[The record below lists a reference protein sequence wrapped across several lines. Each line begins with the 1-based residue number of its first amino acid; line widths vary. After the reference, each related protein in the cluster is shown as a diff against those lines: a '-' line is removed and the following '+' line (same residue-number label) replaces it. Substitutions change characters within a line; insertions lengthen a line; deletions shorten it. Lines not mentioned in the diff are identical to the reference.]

1 MEGEEVDWAYY
12 DIIVEI
18 TKPSHSK
25 EIIDMTIDGSTLVF
39 NYKPNQCG
47 QYIVTAYLNR
57 YKPDEAALDVKIFEG
72 VRWSWCADNDDD
84 EITTFNLSGNISYGS
99 INLNNYYTKQE
110 IDDKL
115 EDISVGDVDLT
126 SYATKEWVGNKYQPK
141 GNYQPAGNYL
151 TSIPSEY
158 ITETELETRLEKID
172 IPDTDLSG
180 YYTKSEVDD
189 KIDNIDIPTV
199 DLSDYATKSW
209 TTANYQPKGN
219 YQPAGN
225 YLTSIPSEYITE
237 TELETRLEKIDI
249 PDTDLSGY
257 YTKSEVDDKI
267 DNIDI
272 PTVDLTD
279 YATEQ
284 WVEDKG
290 YLTSVPA
297 EYVTET
303 ELNNKGYITSIPSNY
318 VTGDGVTNIRKMT
331 QAAYNTITP
340 NENTLYIIVG

>member
-1 MEGEEVDWAYY
+1 MKIRINTDAKFRWKLLIEGEEVDLEYY

-18 TKPSHSK
+18 TKPSHAK

-47 QYIVTAYLNR
+47 QYIATAYLNR

-72 VRWSWCADNDDD
+72 VRWSWNADNDDGEND
-84 EITTFNLSGNISYGS
+84 NLTATTVELEGNISYGS

-115 EDISVGDVDLT
+115 EDIAVGDVDLT

-158 ITETELETRLEKID
+158 VTETELETRLEKID
-172 IPDTDLSG
+172 IPDTDLS
-180 YYTKSEVDD
+180 D
-189 KIDNIDIPTV
+189 
-199 DLSDYATKSW
+199 
-209 TTANYQPKGN
+209 
-219 YQPAGN
+219 
-225 YLTSIPSEYITE
+225 
-237 TELETRLEKIDI
+237 
-249 PDTDLSGY
+249 Y

-279 YATEQ
+279 YATKAWTTANYQ
-284 WVEDKG
+284 PKG
-290 YLTSVPA
+290 NYQPAGNYL
-297 EYVTET
+297 
-303 ELNNKGYITSIPSNY
+303 TSIPSNY

-331 QAAYNTITP
+331 QAAYNAITP
-340 NENTLYIIVG
+340 NANTLYIIVG

>member
-115 EDISVGDVDLT
+115 EDIAVGDIDLT
-126 SYATKEWVGNKYQPK
+126 SYATKEWVGNK
-141 GNYQPAGNYL
+141 
-151 TSIPSEY
+151 
-158 ITETELETRLEKID
+158 
-172 IPDTDLSG
+172 
-180 YYTKSEVDD
+180 
-189 KIDNIDIPTV
+189 
-199 DLSDYATKSW
+199 
-209 TTANYQPKGN
+209 YQPKGN